1 MKKFCD
7 IDIMNRSNSGNGGG
21 TFVKDIPLEDAAK
34 KCKEIES
41 IIRDFVIANDC
52 NVVFNDVDE
61 YGSFVAVDLLDLRC
75 VYVTVNNIRESN
87 GPETLREKVE
97 GMMQRV
103 LEIDRPAGLLEK
115 IQDQEIEHVMEDEEW
130 AYGHNQVSDYRHLTE
145 KDLKEQTQW
154 YGDMADAIEKDAE
167 KHPEKYKGGRMKL

>member
-7 IDIMNRSNSGNGGG
+7 IDIIVRAEDNNGGG
-21 TFVKDIPLEDAAK
+21 TYVKDIPLEDAVA

-41 IIRDFVIANDC
+41 IMRDFSIANDC
-52 NVVFNDVDE
+52 NMAFLNTDE
-61 YGSFVAVDLLDLRC
+61 YGSFIAVDVCELSC
-75 VYVTVNNIRESN
+75 IHVVVTGIRDY
-87 GPETLREKVE
+87 GPKTLRENVE
-97 GMMQRV
+97 GILQRIFK
-103 LEIDRPAGLLEK
+103 IDNPAGLLEK
-115 IQDQEIEHVMEDEEW
+115 IQDKEIEHAMEDEEW

-145 KDLKEQTQW
+145 KDLEEQTQW

>member
-7 IDIMNRSNSGNGGG
+7 IDIMSRSNSGNGGG

-41 IIRDFVIANDC
+41 IMRDFVIANEC

-103 LEIDRPAGLLEK
+103 LEIDHPAGLLEK

-130 AYGHNQVSDYRHLTE
+130 AYGHNQVSDYRHLT
-145 KDLKEQTQW
+145 KKEYDDNMQW
-154 YGDMADAIEKDAE
+154 ESDMAEAMQKDSE
-167 KHPEKYKGGRMKL
+167 KHPERYKGGAIKW